1 MAATELEAGL
11 ATMVE
16 VARHTTAV
24 VHPARRALMPYRDM
38 ADTAAMDTE
47 LAGAALCAQRTTGA
61 LALRAVWARVAVVLL
76 LAALRLRAGGAQA
89 AGAAGSTVSG
99 VRVMSGPSRVG
110 PLLQQLKQR
119 RVVGK
124 SRRGHSL

>member
-1 MAATELEAGL
+1 MQVDQEVGHKAAQVAARAAEMAATELEAGL

-61 LALRAVWARVAVVLL
+61 LALRAV
-76 LAALRLRAGGAQA
+76 AQA
-89 AGAAGSTVSG
+89 AG
-99 VRVMSGPSRVG
+99 
-110 PLLQQLKQR
+110 LLDHKLDKASSPMWWLVATAMLAICKSNIRTGNR
-119 RVVGK
+119 RT
-124 SRRGHSL
+124 S